1 MKMWPHSTQ
10 ADFGKLG
17 NNVVTLH
24 CMCLKKN
31 LNDGSKTFPW
41 RALTTLPDDLF

>member
-1 MKMWPHSTQ
+1 MKMWPRSTQ

-24 CMCLKKN
+24 CMCLKRKIKVTAARRF
-31 LNDGSKTFPW
+31 LGEI
-41 RALTTLPDDLF
+41 AA